1 MQPWSG
7 ASSDAPRRRRIRV
20 PFRRARPVAARIGW
34 PESEA
39 EANRGFS
46 ADAGEREALDG
57 EAQDEL
63 VVRHVERGGRQTL
76 LLSGALSLDSVET
89 LESAIRELDPQ
100 TTSAVTLDLR
110 ELVFIDSSGLW
121 GVTTVRKWCTQ
132 AMIEFSIIPGPESV
146 QNVFELTGLIDLLP
160 FEPDR
165 PADRGPTHWE

>member
-1 MQPWSG
+1 M
-7 ASSDAPRRRRIRV
+7 

-34 PESEA
+34 PEVEV

-76 LLSGALSLDSVET
+76 LLSGELSLDSVET
-89 LESAIRELDPQ
+89 LESAMRELDPQ

-110 ELVFIDSSGLW
+110 ELVFIDSSGL
-121 GVTTVRKWCTQ
+121 
-132 AMIEFSIIPGPESV
+132 
-146 QNVFELTGLIDLLP
+146 
-160 FEPDR
+160 
-165 PADRGPTHWE
+165 

>member
-7 ASSDAPRRRRIRV
+7 ADSDVPRRRRIRV

-34 PESEA
+34 PEVEA
-39 EANRGFS
+39 EANRAFS

-89 LESAIRELDPQ
+89 LESAMRELDPQ

-110 ELVFIDSSGLW
+110 ELLFIDSSGLW
-121 GVTTVRKWCTQ
+121 GITTVRKWCRQ

-160 FEPDR
+160 FETNR
-165 PADRGPTHWE
+165 PADGGPTHWE